1 MQNQVVIML
10 DTNKV
15 ENIQIGKTNPVAPR
29 TFEELRDVMLLDV
42 GTICEALVVLIRECA
57 NQGIKTEADS
67 IKACIHHIETGVFD
81 AKSNTETRIQLK

>member
-57 NQGIKTEADS
+57 NQGIKSES
-67 IKACIHHIETGVFD
+67 ESLNACIKHLEDGVFD
-81 AKSNTETRIQLK
+81 AKSNTETRIKLG

>member
-1 MQNQVVIML
+1 ML

-57 NQGIKTEADS
+57 IQGIKSES
-67 IKACIHHIETGVFD
+67 ESLNACIKHLEDGVFD
-81 AKSNTETRIQLK
+81 AKSNTETRIKLG